1 MPKRSRNVVEPRHS
15 SRLRELENRRND
27 RSEGECL
34 RELSNRRND
43 RSEGECLRELSNRR
57 NDRSE
62 GECLRELSNR
72 RNDRSEGER
81 TQVASTLDSAVEP
94 HRSSRLCE
102 LSNRRN
108 DRSEGESLCG
118 LSNRRK
124 DRSEGERTGND
135 ISNGECMGN
144 DRSKGERTGNDISEG
159 ERMGNDRSEGER
171 TGNGRS
177 EGERT
182 GNDRSEGE
190 RLRELSNSRNSRSR
204 NERSEGEHTG
214 NDISEGEHA
223 GNDISEGEHMGND
236 QSEGERTGNDRSEG
250 ERLRELSNSRNSR
263 SEGKRLRGLPKRRN
277 SRSEGERLRRNSRS
291 EGKLNSINFDC
302 YLENI
307 WRKLPED
314 KKNLFACL
322 DSMWFSSYRNK
333 QYESKVLRWI
343 KNKDIFS
350 KKYVFVPIVLWGH
363 WCLLIF
369 CHLGESLE
377 SESTTPCMLL
387 LDSLQIAD
395 SSRFAPEIR
404 KFVSSIFNNE
414 ERPES
419 KRLIKKIPLLVP
431 QVPQQRNATDCGIF
445 VLYYISRFLENAP
458 ETFSISEGY
467 PYFMKEDWFT
477 HDQLESFWQDL
488 QTVNK
493 NSSSAD
499 GNSSDSD
506 DVICLD

>member
-1 MPKRSRNVVEPRHS
+1 MEINASPRLQREQESFRSPTSISFSSLNSGLMPKRSRNVVEPRRS

-27 RSEGECL
+27 RSEGKCI
-34 RELSNRRND
+34 RGLSNRRND
-43 RSEGECLRELSNRR
+43 RSEAESLCG
-57 NDRSE
+57 
-62 GECLRELSNR
+62 LSNR

-81 TQVASTLDSAVEP
+81 T
-94 HRSSRLCE
+94 
-102 LSNRRN
+102 
-108 DRSEGESLCG
+108 
-118 LSNRRK
+118 
-124 DRSEGERTGND
+124 
-135 ISNGECMGN
+135 GN

-159 ERMGNDRSEGER
+159 ERIGNDRSEGER
-171 TGNGRS
+171 M
-177 EGERT
+177 
-182 GNDRSEGE
+182 GNDRSEE
-190 RLRELSNSRNSRSR
+190 EC
-204 NERSEGEHTG
+204 
-214 NDISEGEHA
+214 
-223 GNDISEGEHMGND
+223 
-236 QSEGERTGNDRSEG
+236 TGNDRSEG

-263 SEGKRLRGLPKRRN
+263 SEGECLRGLSDRRNARSEGECMGNGISEGERMGNDIVEGEHTETTDRRENARGTTDQREKSSGERLRGPSERRN
-277 SRSEGERLRRNSRS
+277 NRSEGERLRELSNRRNSRS

-314 KKNLFACL
+314 KKNSFTCL
-322 DSMWFSSYRNK
+322 DSIWFSSHRNK

-395 SSRFAPEIR
+395 SSRFVPEIR

-419 KRLIKKIPLLVP
+419 KQLIKKIPLLVP
-431 QVPQQRNATDCGIF
+431 QVPQQRNATDCGKF
-445 VLYYISRFLENAP
+445 VLFYISLFLENAL
-458 ETFSISEGY
+458 ETFSISGGY

-488 QTVNK
+488 QTLNK
-493 NSSSAD
+493 NTHHLLMETPQIQMMLY
-499 GNSSDSD
+499 
-506 DVICLD
+506 V

>member
-1 MPKRSRNVVEPRHS
+1 M
-15 SRLRELENRRND
+15 
-27 RSEGECL
+27 
-34 RELSNRRND
+34 
-43 RSEGECLRELSNRR
+43 
-57 NDRSE
+57 
-62 GECLRELSNR
+62 
-72 RNDRSEGER
+72 
-81 TQVASTLDSAVEP
+81 
-94 HRSSRLCE
+94 
-102 LSNRRN
+102 
-108 DRSEGESLCG
+108 
-118 LSNRRK
+118 
-124 DRSEGERTGND
+124 
-135 ISNGECMGN
+135 
-144 DRSKGERTGNDISEG
+144 
-159 ERMGNDRSEGER
+159 
-171 TGNGRS
+171 
-177 EGERT
+177 
-182 GNDRSEGE
+182 
-190 RLRELSNSRNSRSR
+190 
-204 NERSEGEHTG
+204 
-214 NDISEGEHA
+214 
-223 GNDISEGEHMGND
+223 
-236 QSEGERTGNDRSEG
+236 
-250 ERLRELSNSRNSR
+250 
-263 SEGKRLRGLPKRRN
+263 
-277 SRSEGERLRRNSRS
+277 
-291 EGKLNSINFDC
+291 
-302 YLENI
+302 
-307 WRKLPED
+307 
-314 KKNLFACL
+314 
-322 DSMWFSSYRNK
+322 
-333 QYESKVLRWI
+333 LRWI

-369 CHLGESLE
+369 CHLSESLE

-431 QVPQQRNATDCGIF
+431 QVPQQRNATDCGKF
-445 VLYYISRFLENAP
+445 VLFYISLFLENAP

>member
-1 MPKRSRNVVEPRHS
+1 
-15 SRLRELENRRND
+15 
-27 RSEGECL
+27 
-34 RELSNRRND
+34 
-43 RSEGECLRELSNRR
+43 
-57 NDRSE
+57 
-62 GECLRELSNR
+62 
-72 RNDRSEGER
+72 
-81 TQVASTLDSAVEP
+81 
-94 HRSSRLCE
+94 
-102 LSNRRN
+102 
-108 DRSEGESLCG
+108 
-118 LSNRRK
+118 
-124 DRSEGERTGND
+124 
-135 ISNGECMGN
+135 
-144 DRSKGERTGNDISEG
+144 
-159 ERMGNDRSEGER
+159 MGNDRSEGEC

-204 NERSEGEHTG
+204 SER
-214 NDISEGEHA
+214 SEGEHA
-223 GNDISEGEHMGND
+223 GNDISEGEHMRND
-236 QSEGERTGNDRSEG
+236 QSEGKRTGNDRSEG
-250 ERLRELSNSRNSR
+250 ERLHELSNSRNSR
-263 SEGKRLRGLPKRRN
+263 SEGKRFRGLPK
-277 SRSEGERLRRNSRS
+277 RRNSRS

-404 KFVSSIFNNE
+404 KFVSSIFKNE

-419 KRLIKKIPLLVP
+419 KQLIKKIPLLVP
-431 QVPQQRNATDCGIF
+431 QNDLNVSGTATEKCYR
-445 VLYYISRFLENAP
+445 L
-458 ETFSISEGY
+458 
-467 PYFMKEDWFT
+467 W
-477 HDQLESFWQDL
+477 
-488 QTVNK
+488 
-493 NSSSAD
+493 
-499 GNSSDSD
+499 
-506 DVICLD
+506 